1 MEEILTAG
9 LAELGV
15 FVPEGSIALL
25 RSYYALLDEKNKVM
39 NLTAITGEEATA
51 RQHFLDCA
59 AMLRYLPT
67 AGKRVLDVGAGA
79 GFPGL
84 VLRCLSP
91 DMKLTMLDSLQKRV
105 AFQQEVCDALG
116 FSDVRCIAGRAEE
129 QTELRARFDIVT
141 SRAVARL
148 NMLAELCL
156 PMVKTGGVFCAL
168 KGPAAEEEVAEAARC
183 IATLGGGETRI
194 EHYAV
199 PGTDA
204 VHSLVI
210 VKKLAPTP
218 PKYPRRFAMI
228 KKQPL

>member
-105 AFQQEVCDALG
+105 AFQQEMEV
-116 FSDVRCIAGRAEE
+116 IASYTEDSPAEFPVTLRIRENNDEIFHLKLSVPTAAMASRLCAAFRKDGLTVYADLIRQLVEDRADEPKEE
-129 QTELRARFDIVT
+129 
-141 SRAVARL
+141 
-148 NMLAELCL
+148 
-156 PMVKTGGVFCAL
+156 
-168 KGPAAEEEVAEAARC
+168 
-183 IATLGGGETRI
+183 
-194 EHYAV
+194 
-199 PGTDA
+199 
-204 VHSLVI
+204 
-210 VKKLAPTP
+210 
-218 PKYPRRFAMI
+218 
-228 KKQPL
+228 